1 VYAVIVRYCLVGA
14 GREVMLQPCFGS
26 ALARLEASFA
36 FTFHFEKFEQKD
48 LEAMSDVV
56 SEALFMFGKT
66 ARAVL
71 SGREKRATG
80 VESLQY
86 ETSERLYRLRLD
98 TATVPWCRDF

>member
-1 VYAVIVRYCLVGA
+1 
-14 GREVMLQPCFGS
+14 MQPCFGS
-26 ALARLEASFA
+26 ALAWLEASFA
-36 FTFHFEKFEQKD
+36 FTFQFEKFEQED
-48 LEAMSDVV
+48 LEAVSDDVRKV
-56 SEALFMFGKT
+56 LFMFGKT

-71 SGREKRATG
+71 RGREKQATG